1 MNLKIG
7 ISLKSLGLPLRRGL
21 EEARRLGVGGVEV
34 EAVGDLAPANL
45 SQTGRREFRHLLKS
59 HGLELTALACPL
71 RRGLDIPVNLQSRIE
86 SIQNALALSYDLGPR
101 IVIIQA
107 GKIPDKD
114 DDPAADL
121 VRESLQALGQF
132 GDRVGATL
140 ALDTGTEPGERLR
153 TFLDGIDAGSLAANF
168 DPGNLLLGG
177 FDVFGRARA
186 LDERIVHVHAR
197 DARRTSRAEVA
208 LGHGDIDWLAF
219 LGLLEEIG
227 YTGWLTLVRDGG
239 QTRLADI
246 AAGVGFLRSFS

>member
-1 MNLKIG
+1 MSLKIG
-7 ISLKSLGLPLRRGL
+7 ICLYSLGLPLRRGL

-71 RRGLDIPVNLQSRIE
+71 RHGLDTPANLQPRIE
-86 SIQNALALSYDLGPR
+86 AIQNVLSLSYDLGPR

-140 ALDTGTEPGERLR
+140 ALDTGMEPAERLR
-153 TFLDGIDAGSLAANF
+153 TFLEGIDAGSLAANF

-177 FDVFGRARA
+177 FDVFASARA
-186 LDERIVHVHAR
+186 LHERIAHVHAR

-208 LGHGDIDWLAF
+208 LGHGDIDWLAL

-227 YTGWLTLVRDGG
+227 YRGWLTLVRDTG

-246 AAGVGFLRSFS
+246 AAGVDFLRRFT

>member
-1 MNLKIG
+1 W
-7 ISLKSLGLPLRRGL
+7 PRRRGL
-21 EEARRLGVGGVEV
+21 EEPRRSGVGGVEG
-34 EAVGDLAPANL
+34 EAGGALAPANL
-45 SQTGRREFRHLLKS
+45 SQPGRREFRHLLKS

-71 RRGLDIPVNLQSRIE
+71 RHGLDTPANLQPRIE
-86 SIQNALALSYDLGPR
+86 AIQNVLSLSYDLGPR

-132 GDRVGATL
+132 GDGAGATL

-153 TFLDGIDAGSLAANF
+153 TFLERIDAGSLAANF

-177 FDVFGRARA
+177 FDVFGGARA
-186 LDERIVHVHAR
+186 LHERIVHAHAR

-208 LGHGDIDWLAF
+208 LGH
-219 LGLLEEIG
+219 
-227 YTGWLTLVRDGG
+227 
-239 QTRLADI
+239 
-246 AAGVGFLRSFS
+246 